1 MPLHPSFQE
10 CRAYVAAHLHH
21 QTKYH
26 PKQAKRLPAITI
38 SRQTGAR
45 AHSIGMKLQ
54 AALREDAPEGSVPWT
69 LFDENLVK
77 KVLEDHQL
85 PADLEKFMPDD
96 AVNEYEGAVNELL
109 GRHPSLWTLFE
120 KTVSTIVQLSRMG
133 HSIIVGRGGNKIT
146 RGYSNVVSV
155 RLIGSEYKRLRHMI
169 EDHDMTESGA
179 KKFIKEEDAARRR
192 FLKQHFGTD
201 IDDPTRYDMVINT
214 DHFNDDTVVQMLVTA
229 VRGKAKPK

>member
-133 HSIIVGRGGNKIT
+133 HSIIVGRGGNEIT
-146 RGYSNVVSV
+146 RGFHNVINV
-155 RLIGSEYKRLRHMI
+155 RLIGSKEQRIRHLVVTHGM
-169 EDHDMTESGA
+169 ELAYA
-179 KKFIKEEDAARRR
+179 KKFVKGEDAARRR
-192 FLKQHFGTD
+192 FLKQHFD
-201 IDDPTRYDMVINT
+201 ADVNDPERYDIVINT
-214 DHFNDDTVVQMLVTA
+214 DHLEDDAVVEMLA
-229 VRGKAKPK
+229 AAILRMG

>member
-133 HSIIVGRGGNKIT
+133 HSIIVGRGGNEIT
-146 RGYSNVVSV
+146 RGFHNVINV
-155 RLIGSEYKRLRHMI
+155 RLIGSKEQRIRHLVVTHGM
-169 EDHDMTESGA
+169 ELAYA
-179 KKFIKEEDAARRR
+179 KKFVKGEDAARRR
-192 FLKQHFGTD
+192 FLKQHFD
-201 IDDPTRYDMVINT
+201 ADVNDPERYDIVINT
-214 DHFNDDTVVQMLVTA
+214 DHLEDDAVVEMLA
-229 VRGKAKPK
+229 AAIRRMG

>member
-45 AHSIGMKLQ
+45 ARSIGMKLQ
-54 AALREDAPEGSVPWT
+54 AALREDAPVGSVPWT
-69 LFDENLVK
+69 LFDDNLVK

-133 HSIIVGRGGNKIT
+133 HSIIVGRGGNEIT
-146 RGYSNVVSV
+146 RGFHNVINV
-155 RLIGSEYKRLRHMI
+155 RLIGSKEQRIRHLVVTHGM
-169 EDHDMTESGA
+169 EPAYA
-179 KKFIKEEDAARRR
+179 KKFVKKEDAARRR
-192 FLKQHFGTD
+192 FLKQHFDAD
-201 IDDPTRYDMVINT
+201 INNPERYDIVINT
-214 DHFNDDTVVQMLVTA
+214 DHLEDDAVVEMLAAA
-229 VRGKAKPK
+229 VRRMG

>member
-69 LFDENLVK
+69 LFDDNLVK

-133 HSIIVGRGGNKIT
+133 HSIIVGRGGNEIT
-146 RGYSNVVSV
+146 RGFHNVINV
-155 RLIGSEYKRLRHMI
+155 RLIGSKEQRIRHLVVTHGM
-169 EDHDMTESGA
+169 ELAYA
-179 KKFIKEEDAARRR
+179 KKFVKGEDAARRR
-192 FLKQHFGTD
+192 FLKQHFDAD
-201 IDDPTRYDMVINT
+201 INNPERYDIVINT
-214 DHFNDDTVVQMLVTA
+214 DHLEDDAVVEILAAA
-229 VRGKAKPK
+229 VRRMG

>member
-133 HSIIVGRGGNKIT
+133 HSIIVGRGGNEIT
-146 RGYSNVVSV
+146 RGFHNVINV
-155 RLIGSEYKRLRHMI
+155 RLIGSKEQRIRHLVVTHGM
-169 EDHDMTESGA
+169 ELAYA
-179 KKFIKEEDAARRR
+179 KKFVKGEDAARRR
-192 FLKQHFGTD
+192 FLKQHFD
-201 IDDPTRYDMVINT
+201 ADVNDPERYDIVINT
-214 DHFNDDTVVQMLVTA
+214 DHLEDDAVVEMLAAA
-229 VRGKAKPK
+229 VRRMG

>member
-133 HSIIVGRGGNKIT
+133 HSIIVGRGGNEIT
-146 RGYSNVVSV
+146 RGFHNVINV
-155 RLIGSEYKRLRHMI
+155 RLIGSKEQRIRHLVRTHGM
-169 EDHDMTESGA
+169 ELAYA
-179 KKFIKEEDAARRR
+179 KKFVKGEDAARRR
-192 FLKQHFGTD
+192 FLKQHFDAD
-201 IDDPTRYDMVINT
+201 INDPERYDIVINT
-214 DHFNDDTVVQMLVTA
+214 DHLEDDAVVEMLA
-229 VRGKAKPK
+229 AAIRRMG

>member
-133 HSIIVGRGGNKIT
+133 HSIIVGRGGNEIT
-146 RGYSNVVSV
+146 RGFHNVINV
-155 RLIGSEYKRLRHMI
+155 RLIGSKEQRIRHLVVTHGM
-169 EDHDMTESGA
+169 ELAYA
-179 KKFIKEEDAARRR
+179 KKFVKGEDAARRR
-192 FLKQHFGTD
+192 FLKQHFDAD
-201 IDDPTRYDMVINT
+201 INDPERYDIVINT
-214 DHFNDDTVVQMLVTA
+214 DHLEDDAVVEMLAAA
-229 VRGKAKPK
+229 VRRMG

>member
-133 HSIIVGRGGNKIT
+133 HSIIVGRGGNEIT
-146 RGYSNVVSV
+146 RGFHNVINV
-155 RLIGSEYKRLRHMI
+155 RLIGSKEQRIRHLVVTHGM
-169 EDHDMTESGA
+169 ELAYA
-179 KKFIKEEDAARRR
+179 KKFVKGEDAARRR
-192 FLKQHFGTD
+192 FLKQHFDAD
-201 IDDPTRYDMVINT
+201 INDPERYDIVINT
-214 DHFNDDTVVQMLVTA
+214 DHLEDDAVVEMLA
-229 VRGKAKPK
+229 AAIRRMG

>member
-133 HSIIVGRGGNKIT
+133 HSILVGRGGNEIT
-146 RGYSNVVSV
+146 RGFHNVINV
-155 RLIGSEYKRLRHMI
+155 RLIGSKEQRIRHLVVTHGM
-169 EDHDMTESGA
+169 ELAYA
-179 KKFIKEEDAARRR
+179 KKFVKGEDAARRR
-192 FLKQHFGTD
+192 FLKQHFDAD
-201 IDDPTRYDMVINT
+201 INDPERYDIVINT
-214 DHFNDDTVVQMLVTA
+214 DHLEDDAVVEMLA
-229 VRGKAKPK
+229 AAIRRMG

>member
-133 HSIIVGRGGNKIT
+133 HSIIVGRGGNEIT
-146 RGYSNVVSV
+146 RGFHNVINV
-155 RLIGSEYKRLRHMI
+155 RLIGSKEQRIRHLVVTHGM
-169 EDHDMTESGA
+169 ELAYA
-179 KKFIKEEDAARRR
+179 KKFVKGEDAARRR
-192 FLKQHFGTD
+192 FLKQHFDAD
-201 IDDPTRYDMVINT
+201 INDPERYDIVINT
-214 DHFNDDTVVQMLVTA
+214 DHLEDDVVVEMLA
-229 VRGKAKPK
+229 AAIRRMG

>member
-10 CRAYVAAHLHH
+10 CRGYVAAHLHH

-45 AHSIGMKLQ
+45 ARSIGMKLQ

-69 LFDENLVK
+69 LFDDNLVK

-133 HSIIVGRGGNKIT
+133 HSIIVGRGGNEIT
-146 RGYSNVVSV
+146 RGFHNVINV
-155 RLIGSEYKRLRHMI
+155 RLIGSKEQRIRHLVVTHGM
-169 EDHDMTESGA
+169 ELAYA
-179 KKFIKEEDAARRR
+179 KKFVKGEDAARRR
-192 FLKQHFGTD
+192 FLKQHFDAD
-201 IDDPTRYDMVINT
+201 INDPERYDIVINT
-214 DHFNDDTVVQMLVTA
+214 DHLEDDAVVEMLAAA
-229 VRGKAKPK
+229 VRRMG

>member
-26 PKQAKRLPAITI
+26 PEQAKRLPAITI
-38 SRQTGAR
+38 SSQTGAR

-133 HSIIVGRGGNKIT
+133 HSIIVGRGGNEIT
-146 RGYSNVVSV
+146 RGFHNVINV
-155 RLIGSEYKRLRHMI
+155 RLIGSKEQRIRHLVVTHGM
-169 EDHDMTESGA
+169 ELAYA
-179 KKFIKEEDAARRR
+179 KKFVKGEDAARRR
-192 FLKQHFGTD
+192 FLKQHFDAD
-201 IDDPTRYDMVINT
+201 INDPERYDIVINT
-214 DHFNDDTVVQMLVTA
+214 DHLEDDAVVEMLA
-229 VRGKAKPK
+229 AAIRRMG

>member
-133 HSIIVGRGGNKIT
+133 HSIIVGRGGNEIT
-146 RGYSNVVSV
+146 RGFHNVINV
-155 RLIGSEYKRLRHMI
+155 RLIGSKEQRIRHLVRTHGM
-169 EDHDMTESGA
+169 ELAYA
-179 KKFIKEEDAARRR
+179 KKFVKGEDAARRR
-192 FLKQHFGTD
+192 FLKQHFDAD
-201 IDDPTRYDMVINT
+201 INDPERYDIVINT
-214 DHFNDDTVVQMLVTA
+214 DHLEDDAVVEMLAAA
-229 VRGKAKPK
+229 VRRMG